1 MAGIIKYGPLSAKT
15 AISLMKNFGT
25 GLVLGAILIWYNYTN
40 ENLTSQLAQ
49 AKQDL
54 VQYKLQQAQ
63 LALQNQINFDKAQDA
78 ANKVFQQQVI
88 DSINAIN
95 VGNTKIDTQ
104 LNSDNS
110 FTNGLITDIEKSKT
124 DADAEKYLNKLN
136 MYQNCISSNFYTDL
150 NCSSN

>member
-1 MAGIIKYGPLSAKT
+1 
-15 AISLMKNFGT
+15 MKNFGT

-110 FTNGLITDIEKSKT
+110 FTNGLITDIETSKT